1 MTKSMTKLGRATRA
15 FTATLAIVGVP
26 AVLASVQTARAFD
39 PQATSA
45 AWDDEINR
53 KAAGQGYAVAAR
65 AGPYASARRDR
76 RIETPRATRKDSQD
90 IE

>member
-1 MTKSMTKLGRATRA
+1 MTKSMTKLARATRA

-26 AVLASVQTARAFD
+26 AVLASVPTARAYD

-45 AWDDEINR
+45 AWDDELNH
-53 KAAGQGYAVAAR
+53 KAAAQGYGVAPR
-65 AGPYASARRDR
+65 PGPYASARQDR
-76 RIETPRATRKDSQD
+76 HIKTPPATRKDHQD